1 MRDDLPLASAII
13 PSFYE
18 GEWAW
23 PTSFYQNSAMLFKQH
38 KRNVVTPTIVR
49 LSSCLR

>member
-13 PSFYE
+13 PNFYE

-23 PTSFYQNSAMLFKQH
+23 PTSFYQNSVNNTKE
-38 KRNVVTPTIVR
+38 T
-49 LSSCLR
+49 S